1 LLRVGPE
8 SAGADPGPA
17 CYNKGGQEPTV
28 TDANLVLARI
38 NPQYYVGGEMS
49 LNVDLARKA
58 IEKIAKP
65 LNYSLEEAAEGI
77 LKVVNANMIRG
88 IRRVS
93 VECGHDPRVFSLFCF
108 GGGGPLHGAE
118 LAPEL
123 NMPQI
128 IIPIS
133 PGVNS
138 AVGLL
143 KADFRYDYSRT
154 FLKIISR
161 VDLNEFDHVYQDLEK
176 VALDQMVAEKIDRDR
191 IVFLRSADIR
201 YHGQGYEV
209 EVPVSNGGI
218 SEQQIEEIK
227 TGFNKIHTQLYGYDL
242 PQEEMEV
249 VYLRLAAIGQ
259 VSKPEFFKAK
269 VADEDA
275 SCASKG
281 KRNVYMDG
289 ELKETAIFDRSLLKP
304 NNVIQGPAIV
314 EQFDSTTLIKTGQ
327 VARVD
332 NYLNLVVT
340 IEGI

>member
-1 LLRVGPE
+1 
-8 SAGADPGPA
+8 
-17 CYNKGGQEPTV
+17 
-28 TDANLVLARI
+28 
-38 NPQYYVGGEMS
+38 
-49 LNVDLARKA
+49 
-58 IEKIAKP
+58 
-65 LNYSLEEAAEGI
+65 
-77 LKVVNANMIRG
+77 
-88 IRRVS
+88 
-93 VECGHDPRVFSLFCF
+93 
-108 GGGGPLHGAE
+108 
-118 LAPEL
+118 
-123 NMPQI
+123 
-128 IIPIS
+128 
-133 PGVNS
+133 
-138 AVGLL
+138 
-143 KADFRYDYSRT
+143 
-154 FLKIISR
+154 
-161 VDLNEFDHVYQDLEK
+161 
-176 VALDQMVAEKIDRDR
+176 MVAEKIDRNR
-191 IVFLRSADIR
+191 IAFLRSADIR